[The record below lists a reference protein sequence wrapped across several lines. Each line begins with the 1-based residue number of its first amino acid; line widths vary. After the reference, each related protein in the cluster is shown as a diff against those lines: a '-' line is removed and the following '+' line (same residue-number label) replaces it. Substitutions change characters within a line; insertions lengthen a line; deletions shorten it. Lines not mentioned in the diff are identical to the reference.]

1 MATQYDF
8 QTIKS
13 AVIKNS
19 VFEYC
24 FVVLSNEDNIN
35 KEGIERLFSAYF
47 IQFTHCR
54 HFSDVLFMHHVVA
67 GICGVTLR

>member
-35 KEGIERLFSAYF
+35 KE
-47 IQFTHCR
+47 
-54 HFSDVLFMHHVVA
+54 
-67 GICGVTLR
+67 